1 MKVAIFFTFDYS
13 INTWYESGTLE
24 RELSI
29 YNELNRIHGTEFI
42 FITYG
47 DASDKDY
54 QRYLNDFKILPIY
67 SIIKYKK
74 NRFLRFL
81 ISFTIPFKIKKYLN
95 DVSII
100 QQHQL
105 LGAWVPI
112 ILKYLLKKPL
122 VVRTGYDMLEFSKKE
137 KKNFI
142 LIFFY
147 KLLTVLTVKLS
158 NIYTV
163 ASSSD
168 YKLNEKYFKN
178 NINKLKLR
186 PNWVEPGE
194 KINFKN
200 RYRNKFLSVGRLVS
214 QKNYELLI
222 NEFKDTQDFLSFD
235 IVGTGDQKESLELLA
250 KEKKVKIN
258 FLGNL
263 SHSDLLNQYQKYKY
277 FISTSSFEGNP
288 KSLLEAMVSGCVV
301 IASDIPNHQELIEDK
316 ETGILF
322 NIETP
327 NLLKIYK
334 ELTTDEKL
342 LNKIS
347 TNAIKKIKNSNSLEF
362 IVSNSHGDYLSLLN

>member
-47 DASDKDY
+47 DTSDKDY

-200 RYRNKFLSVGRLVS
+200 RYRNKILSVGRLVS

-235 IVGTGDQKESLELLA
+235 IAGTGDQKESLELLA

-334 ELTTDEKL
+334 ELTADEKL

-347 TNAIKKIKNSNSLEF
+347 TNARKKIKNSNSLEF
-362 IVSNSHGDYLSLLN
+362 IVSNSQGDYLSLLN